1 MIPILRPHGRKA
13 GREAE
18 SPSYLLTYSGPTT
31 RRMRTTVGSFKFYS
45 IPSLPTS
52 WSPPSWLKVETG
64 ILAGRLYFD
73 WDEYDSICK
82 LLGIATDTTTSHA
95 IGVEAEAD
103 DEDNELRISEA
114 TDATS
119 GVDSS
124 ETDLTSQSDGAGTA
138 DQKPLPAFDGS
149 ADLSEQVLSSK
160 PFSFTREWLS
170 IRRRGQEFSHSP
182 MGFLCLRKP
191 LREDHAFFEKAE
203 IVVGG
208 EDLKPGKLASTM
220 PHSSQ
225 QLDGAGDDYHPGDER
240 EHGPASGGAGAA
252 TGEMIDFGDHDP
264 SAALHDDDVHVKI
277 RYDSDDDATAV
288 VAAVADEDGA
298 DLGGAGHSAWATGRR
313 LGDAPTGGRARGSKN
328 R

>member
-1 MIPILRPHGRKA
+1 LIPILRQHGKKA
-13 GREAE
+13 GRETE
-18 SPSYLLTYSGPTT
+18 PPSYLLTYSGPTT

-52 WSPPSWLKVETG
+52 WSPPSWLKVEVG
-64 ILAGRLYFD
+64 ILAGKLYFD

-82 LLGIATDTTTSHA
+82 FLGIARDTRSHA
-95 IGVEAEAD
+95 NSMGVEENDEED
-103 DEDNELRISEA
+103 DLRVSEG
-114 TDATS
+114 TDGTS
-119 GVDSS
+119 DVDSS
-124 ETDLTSQSDGAGTA
+124 ETELTSQSDGASA

-149 ADLSEQVLSSK
+149 ADLSEQILSSK

-191 LREDHAFFEKAE
+191 LREDHAFFEKTE
-203 IVVGG
+203 IVVRG

-220 PHSSQ
+220 PHS
-225 QLDGAGDDYHPGDER
+225 QLDGAGDHRQGSDR
-240 EHGPASGGAGAA
+240 EHGPSSSPGAGVA

-277 RYDSDDDATAV
+277 RYDSDDDITTV
-288 VAAVADEDGA
+288 VAAVADEDGV

-313 LGDAPTGGRARGSKN
+313 LGDIPTGGRARGSKN